1 MKSVMLSI
9 KPYWLF
15 LIIAKKMGW
24 KTDKEKTIEVRKS
37 YPKDKD
43 WNKTIILYCT
53 KDKISFN
60 LIPKEYRQLMEMF
73 LGKVIGEFVCNE
85 IKEIRAD
92 NLVALYFNNPCDKT
106 CLGDLQL
113 RIYANGNNLFLWHT
127 SDLKIY
133 DEPKALGKFY
143 RYGSLSYDDWLY
155 GIYNGKG
162 GSRSSYESYKNVFK
176 LIYPPQSWCYVEEL
190 ICPF

>member
-15 LIIAKKMGW
+15 LIIAKTMGW
-24 KTDKEKTIEVRKS
+24 KTDKEKTVEVRKS
-37 YPKDKD
+37 YPKNKD
-43 WNKTIILYCT
+43 WNKTVILYCT

-60 LIPKEYRQLMEMF
+60 LIPKEYQPLMERF
-73 LGKVIGEFVCNE
+73 LGKIAGVFVCNE

-113 RIYANGNNLFLWHT
+113 RIYADGNNLFLWHI
-127 SDLKIY
+127 SDLVIY
-133 DEPKALGKFY
+133 DKPKE
-143 RYGSLSYDDWLY
+143 LSEFGL
-155 GIYNGKG
+155 K
-162 GSRSSYESYKNVFK
+162 RT
-176 LIYPPQSWCYVEEL
+176 PQSWCYVR
-190 ICPF
+190 CN